1 MPIETM
7 NTSVIVYFILVIGD
21 EEMDMHLGMDQFKI
35 KNKILHKNRSSTSK
49 HTSEAVNSEN
59 QMQNRSIRITSNNP
73 SSQYLSEDTVE
84 VNNN

>member
-21 EEMDMHLGMDQFKI
+21 EEMDMHLDMDQFKI
-35 KNKILHKNRSSTSK
+35 KNKILLKNHSSTSK
-49 HTSEAVNSEN
+49 QSLEAANSEN

>member
-21 EEMDMHLGMDQFKI
+21 EEMDMHLDMDQFKI
-35 KNKILHKNRSSTSK
+35 KNKILHKNHSSTSK
-49 HTSEAVNSEN
+49 HTSEAANSEN